1 MSITPIEIVSY
12 APKSQETMMQKHQ
25 EINKPQTDK
34 QQAEVVVNTQILKN
48 LTQTVKLSKG
58 ENTEYRYD
66 AKEKGRGSYGDSKK
80 KKEQEEEEKEKK
92 PEGKGFLTSLD
103 IRI

>member
-34 QQAEVVVNTQILKN
+34 QQAEVVVNTQIIKN
-48 LTQTVKLSKG
+48 LTQTVKMSKG

-66 AKEKGRGSYGDSKK
+66 AKEKGRGSYGESKK
-80 KKEQEEEEKEKK
+80 QKGQKDEDEEQK
-92 PEGKGFLTSLD
+92 PEKKGFLTSLD
-103 IRI
+103 VRI